1 MAMISAFLRGEGL
14 FARAMRSSAWTIFG
28 FVASQ
33 GIRFG
38 SNLILTRLL
47 FPEAFGMM
55 ALVTVAM
62 VGLGNFSDIGTGPA
76 IAYNRRGDDPDF
88 LDTAW
93 TLHVIRGVLLWLAT
107 CALAWPFARFYGEP
121 MLAQLLPVAGLSLP
135 DRRLPSDPDRD
146 RAPPPELETRDPAR
160 PRQPARRHRPDG
172 RPRLVD
178 RLDLVAG
185 GRRRV
190 RHRRQA
196 RRWPTCCCRATATA
210 FAGSRRRATS
220 SSTSASGSSSAR
232 SAASWSPRATG

>member
-1 MAMISAFLRGEGL
+1 MTMISAFLRDEGL

-33 GIRFG
+33 AVRFG

-62 VGLGNFSDIGTGPA
+62 VGLGNFSDVGTGPA

-93 TLHVIRGVLLWLAT
+93 TLHVIRGVLLWLAD
-107 CALAWPFARFYGEP
+107 LR
-121 MLAQLLPVAGLSLP
+121 AGLAVRALLRRADARPAPAGRRAVVP
-135 DRRLPSDPDRD
+135 DRGLPPDADRD
-146 RAPPPELETRDPAR
+146 GAAPPRTRTGDPAR
-160 PRQPARRHRPDG
+160 LREPARRHRPDG
-172 RPRLVD
+172 RPGLVD

-185 GRRRV
+185 DRRGLRD
-190 RHRRQA
+190 RGQA
-196 RRWPTCCCRATATA
+196 RP
-210 FAGSRRRATS
+210 G
-220 SSTSASGSSSAR
+220 
-232 SAASWSPRATG
+232 PR